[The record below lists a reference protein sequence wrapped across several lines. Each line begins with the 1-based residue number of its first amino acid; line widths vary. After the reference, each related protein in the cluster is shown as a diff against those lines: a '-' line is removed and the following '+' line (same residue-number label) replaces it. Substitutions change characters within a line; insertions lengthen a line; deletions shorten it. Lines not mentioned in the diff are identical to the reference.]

1 QAQLPI
7 APKGAELLLRR
18 GRRAV
23 AAAGRRLARVAA
35 GDRGAVEGGVELVLV
50 ELEPAAESPA
60 GAAAPRQPF
69 HALDLPG
76 RLAEHVRALSRVRLH
91 DRQRLERVARLRAR
105 PADAVVALERSRR
118 AIARVPARHAWTTTN
133 QFPAK
138 TVRPPPSSAASSSGS
153 K

>member
-1 QAQLPI
+1 PVAPEGAQ
-7 APKGAELLLRR
+7 LLLRR
-18 GRRAV
+18 RRCAV
-23 AAAGRRLARVAA
+23 AAARRRLARVAA

-50 ELEPAAESPA
+50 ELKPAAESPA
-60 GAAAPRQPF
+60 GAAAPRHPF
-69 HALDLPG
+69 HTLDLPG
-76 RLAEHVRALSRVRLH
+76 RPAEPIGALSRVRLH
-91 DRQRLERVARLRAR
+91 DRQRLERVACLRAR

-118 AIARVPARHAWTTTN
+118 AIARAPARHAWTTTN